1 MREPKSSRPQIPD
14 YGIPTTE
21 EGMLPWSYMQDRMRE
36 AINYWVSTASLNGQ
50 PHATPVWGIWL
61 EDILYFDG
69 SPRTRRGRD
78 LAANPRVSIHLE
90 DGTRA
95 VMLEGNAVELTRPA
109 LSLRQTLSA
118 AYTQKY
124 AERGYSPGPETWES
138 GGLYRFEPRV
148 AFAWTQ
154 FPADTTRW
162 HFEE

>member
-1 MREPKSSRPQIPD
+1 MKKPKASRPQIPD

-21 EGMLPWSYMQDRMRE
+21 EGMLPWSYVQERMRE
-36 AINYWVSTASLNGQ
+36 AINYWISTVNLNGQ
-50 PHATPVWGIWL
+50 PHATPVWGVWL
-61 EDILYFDG
+61 EDVLYFDG
-69 SPRTRRGRD
+69 SPKTRRGRD
-78 LAANPRVSIHLE
+78 LAVNSSVSIHLE

-118 AYTQKY
+118 AYTEKY
-124 AERGYSPGPETWES
+124 SGRGYRPGPETWEG